1 MRKEWIICSF
11 HLEIKC
17 DRVGIKGSKALQN
30 GTKEQVYDRITFLYV
45 KEWKIMR
52 LIDADVEIEKMSEEI
67 IRAMAEIARWEQR
80 KTDAD
85 TTLYDIEAKIVQLQK
100 NIVDCNKEIKIL
112 RLYNTAYDMDKVV
125 EQLNKELELADE
137 EKRRCTA
144 ENMLQFDETK
154 GYARGMACAIEIVK
168 RGGRD
173 EK

>member
-67 IRAMAEIARWEQR
+67 IRAMAEIARWERR

-112 RLYNTAYDMDKVV
+112 RLYNTAYDVDKVLK
-125 EQLNKELELADE
+125 QLEEELKLADE
-137 EKRRCTA
+137 EKQRCA
-144 ENMLQFDETK
+144 RENPLQFDSAK
-154 GYARGMACAIEIVK
+154 GYASGIATAIEIVK
-168 RGGRD
+168 GGGIN
-173 EK
+173 E